1 MKAKNLQTL
10 AREAEVTRELSAT
23 ASPKISYSQTLAS
36 WFLWQEQ
43 EYHVGSCPLPI
54 LRAFLEHHSAQLSVK
69 RRNAWI
75 DAMSCLD
82 ESYGSTGR
90 WQAID
95 TLLFHKVILPLR
107 F

>member
-10 AREAEVTRELSAT
+10 AREAEVTREISAT

-54 LRAFLEHHSAQLSVK
+54 LRAFLEHHSVQLYTK
-69 RRNAWI
+69 RRNAYD
-75 DAMSCLD
+75 DAFSCLD
-82 ESYGSTGR
+82 EEYGPVGR
-90 WQAID
+90 
-95 TLLFHKVILPLR
+95 
-107 F
+107 